1 VIERFYFA
9 KKFYKPNDFKRF
21 VQALSRVRA
30 EKSESLDYILLFGT
44 KKESEEIL
52 QNYLNQTNDIE
63 KVALI
68 SVYLKI
74 FSEQSKIR

>member
-21 VQALSRVRA
+21 VQALRVRA